1 MPIYDFQCQSCGNE
15 VEVLQ
20 KISDDPLKDCSAC
33 GKPYMKK
40 KVSAAAFR
48 LSGAGWYETDFKP
61 GNKKNLAGA
70 DKNSNSEK
78 STKPVDKK
86 SAKKAQSSAAN

>member
-20 KISDDPLKDCSAC
+20 KISDEPLKDCSAC
-33 GKPYMKK
+33 GKPDMKK

-48 LSGAGWYETDFKP
+48 LSGAGWYETDFKS
-61 GNKKNLAGA
+61 GKKKNLAG
-70 DKNSNSEK
+70 DKKPSSKTET
-78 STKPVDKK
+78 STKSDNKK
-86 SAKKAQSSAAN
+86 PAKKASASD